1 MAVALLPAPVIAAD
15 PAPQAASD
23 TTADEIV
30 VTAPKQ
36 TGSVISDVPPIV
48 EIDANAV
55 ESYGAASITELL
67 SALAPQTG
75 PGRGRGGGGPVVL
88 LNGIR
93 ISGFGELRDIPP
105 EAIQRVQI
113 LPEEVALQY
122 GYSADQRVV
131 NFILKDNF
139 RAVTVDAEYGGST
152 AGARRESE
160 LQGTLVRIGKSQRL
174 TLGGTYETGTSVLE
188 TQRGILQRAPIF
200 PFADTGQ
207 YRTLL
212 PGSDSIKLNGVLNR
226 KLTDAISATV
236 NASWQRDTSN
246 ALLGLP
252 TATLTAGS
260 QTITR
265 GFLPTLARG
274 TTTDALHGGA
284 TINGNLAKWLWT
296 LTGNYDR
303 SITRTLTDR
312 GVDGVALQA
321 LASATGTTFNPFAP
335 ITKSPLPYL
344 ARDRARLQTDTSNG
358 IYTLSGA
365 LLQLPAG
372 AVRTTVR
379 AGFATTRLASESV
392 RSGVPQATRLSRDEA
407 NSRVNIDIPLANADR
422 NVAGALGRLSINANI
437 AYRKL
442 SDFGSLVS
450 FGYGLNWQPLEG
462 LTVLASAL
470 GAETEPA
477 VGDLGNPILTTPA
490 VPTYDYTRGET
501 VLVTRISGGNP
512 ALVSERQRDTKAS
525 MNYQPP
531 SLKGLT
537 VGVDYF
543 RNRSTNPVAGFPTL
557 TPDIEAA
564 FPGRIVRDTAGR
576 LVSIDSRS
584 VNFAATRSDVVRV
597 GFTFQKEFGQPP
609 GGRGPGGAG
618 AGRGGRADGAGP
630 RPGGGFGGGG
640 FGGGGFGRGG
650 DGGRWT
656 VALYDNIRFLD
667 QVQIRPGLP
676 VLDLLGGDATGGN
689 GGSPRHSFD
698 LDAGWFNKGIGLRA
712 TGSYQSGSV
721 VTGATA
727 ASTLR
732 FGDLATFNLNAFLN
746 FDSRK
751 KLVEEVPFLKGA
763 RFRLSVQN
771 VFNAIRD
778 VRDGAGLIPIGF
790 QPGYVDP
797 RGRYIELD
805 IRKRF

>member
-1 MAVALLPAPVIAAD
+1 MTLLSVPALAAE
-15 PAPQAASD
+15 PAPQVPDVSSD
-23 TTADEIV
+23 DIV

-48 EIDANAV
+48 ELDANAV

-152 AGARRESE
+152 AGFRRESE

-188 TQRGILQRAPIF
+188 SQRGITQRAAIF

-226 KLTDAISATV
+226 KLTESISATF
-236 NASWQRDTSN
+236 NGSWQRDTSN
-246 ALLGLP
+246 ALLGVP
-252 TATLTAGS
+252 TATLTAGGR
-260 QTITR
+260 TITR
-265 GFLPTLARG
+265 GFLPTLERG
-274 TTTDALHGGA
+274 TTTDALHGGL
-284 TINGNLAKWLWT
+284 TLNGNISKWLWT

-303 SITRTLTDR
+303 SVTRTLTDR
-312 GVDGVALQA
+312 GVDAVALQA
-321 LASATGTTFNPFAP
+321 LASASGSGFNPFSTNPA
-335 ITKSPLPYL
+335 SPLPYL
-344 ARDRARLQTDTSNG
+344 ARDTARLQTDSSNG

-372 AVRTTVR
+372 AVRTTAR
-379 AGFATTRLASESV
+379 IGFATTRLASQSV
-392 RSGVPQATRLSRDEA
+392 RGGVPQSTRLSRDEA
-407 NSRVNIDIPLANADR
+407 NGRVNIDIPLANADR
-422 NVAGALGRLSINANI
+422 DVAGALGRLSINANI
-437 AYRKL
+437 AFRKL
-442 SDFGSLVS
+442 SDFGGLVS
-450 FGYGLNWQPLEG
+450 FGYGLNWQPFEG

-470 GAETEPA
+470 GADTEPGI
-477 VGDLGNPILTTPA
+477 GDLGNPVLTTPG

-501 VLVTRISGGNP
+501 VLVIRISGGNP

-564 FPGRIVRDTAGR
+564 FPGRVVRDGTGR
-576 LVSIDSRS
+576 LISIDSRS

-609 GGRGPGGAG
+609 GGRGSGGFG
-618 AGRGGRADGAGP
+618 GGRGGRPEGAGL
-630 RPGGGFGGGG
+630 RPGGGGG

-698 LDAGWFNKGIGLRA
+698 LDAGWFNKGIGIRA

-721 VTGATA
+721 VSGSTA

-751 KLVEEVPFLKGA
+751 TLVEEVPLLKGA
-763 RFRLSVQN
+763 RLRLSVQN

-778 VRDGAGLIPIGF
+778 VRDGAGVVPIGF
-790 QPGYVDP
+790 QPGYIDP
-797 RGRYIELD
+797 RGRYIEID
-805 IRKRF
+805 FRKRF